1 MKKLILL
8 LTLTATLFVACSAP
22 SETESAPG
30 TDTLTVKC
38 DSACA
43 DTCTGAVTSTVE

>member
-8 LTLTATLFVACSAP
+8 LVLIATLFVACSTP
-22 SETESAPG
+22 TETESTSG
-30 TDTLTVKC
+30 TDTLLVKC
-38 DSACA
+38 DSACT